1 MKQFRLL
8 TLLALLM
15 TAATGAWAQEGT
27 LLTTILSDD
36 NTDFKSGSK
45 TFDNKATVTFSG
57 NVDNY
62 VGWGWYS
69 MEGEATLTVTAA
81 EGYTI
86 TRVKFYTNSGSAFDE
101 EAPFEAILVLDLG
114 NYKVF
119 TKVNDTSI
127 GESGVTQIDVYGYA
141 APAGYTVSMKS
152 GTKDAGKWT
161 VKVGEGQA
169 QALPIGGLKGDG
181 SETVTLQY
189 NGRLKVK
196 GVKATS
202 DAAPAKTPATVT
214 TAPTAKTGVKAG
226 EDVAIVNAGAATGGT
241 MMYKVTTA
249 NTKPTSTEGFS
260 ATVPTAKTLAAGTF
274 YVWYY
279 VKADATHTDSEI
291 SATAIAVTVKA
302 RSANGQL
309 DDPDDYLQED
319 DPFQF

>member
-1 MKQFRLL
+1 MFKTRFISILVLL
-8 TLLALLM
+8 CLTVS
-15 TAATGAWAQEGT
+15 GAWAQEGT

-127 GESGVTQIDVYGYA
+127 GESGVTKIEVYGYA
-141 APAGYTVSMKS
+141 APAASTY
-152 GTKDAGKWT
+152 
-161 VKVGEGQA
+161 
-169 QALPIGGLKGDG
+169 
-181 SETVTLQY
+181 TVTLKE
-189 NGRLKVK
+189 GTEDATSWTITPAEAPTTGVAA
-196 GVKATS
+196 GTEVKATYGGAKKVKS
-202 DAAPAKTPATVT
+202 VKAKKKAKPAATVT

-226 EDVAIVNAGAATGGT
+226 EDVAIVNAGTATGGT

-302 RSANGQL
+302 SSANGQL
-309 DDPDDYLQED
+309 DDPDDYLIED
-319 DPFQF
+319 DPFNF